1 VTLPDLGRHALEV
14 APLLLGARL
23 VSDVGGV
30 RTEVRLRE
38 VEAYG
43 GPEDPASHAANG
55 PTKRCQTMFDRPGT
69 LYVYLS
75 YGVHWLANVVTGREG
90 EGQAVLLRGGLPV
103 EGVAM
108 MEARRRRGDHLADGP
123 GKLGRAMGIGPEHDG
138 LDLLDPSSEIRL
150 EPGTPP
156 TDHRVTTRI
165 GLTRAVDYP
174 WRFLAS
180 PAEIR
185 AGMAG
190 VRG

>member
-1 VTLPDLGRHALEV
+1 MTLPDLGRHALEV

-23 VSDVGGV
+23 VSDAGGI

-55 PTKRCQTMFDRPGT
+55 PTPRCATMFDRPGT

-75 YGVHWLANVVTGREG
+75 YGVHWLANVVTGAEG

-103 EGVAM
+103 DGVPAM
-108 MEARRRRGDHLADGP
+108 EERRGRSDHLADGP
-123 GKLGRAMGIGPEHDG
+123 GKLGKALGIGPQHNG
-138 LDLLDPSSEIRL
+138 LDLLDPASEIRL
-150 EPGTPP
+150 EPGPAP
-156 TDHRVTTRI
+156 ASHRVTTRI

-180 PAEIR
+180 PAAVR
-185 AGMAG
+185 AGM
-190 VRG
+190 VPTD